1 MILNPTRYPRWAQR
15 TLQALVVVIT
25 YAVGTAIYGACTYR
39 VGEPATGEWCT
50 FDSPH
55 RIPMIGVKVGDT
67 LWVDVL
73 IKATVPCDSLPAGVE
88 RRPR

>member
-1 MILNPTRYPRWAQR
+1 MILNPTLWAR
-15 TLQALVVVIT
+15 ALLIV
-25 YAVGTAIYGACTYR
+25 AMLALLPLGCMYR

-55 RIPMIGVKVGDT
+55 RIPMIGVARGDT

-73 IKATVPCDSLPAGVE
+73 IKATIPCDSLPPGVE
-88 RRPR
+88 HRRK